1 MINLLPP
8 DTRQTYLYAK
18 RNSTLLKWCVLFLI
32 SIAGV
37 GLIVAGGLFY
47 INQSSKSLAA
57 QNAQTQQSLRDQK
70 IDEVQKEVQDIAGS
84 LRLTVQVLS
93 RQILFS
99 ELIKQ
104 IGTAIPSNASL
115 TDLNIAKT
123 QGAIDL
129 SAVAS
134 DYKTASQVQ
143 VNLADPENK
152 IFDKADLISIN
163 CSTSTT
169 ADKNYPCTV
178 KIRAQFVKNNP
189 FMFITKTGA
198 TP

>member
-8 DTRQTYLYAK
+8 DTRQNYTYAR

-57 QNAQTQQSLRDQK
+57 QNALTQQSLKDQK
-70 IDEVQKEVQDIAGS
+70 IDEVQKEVQDIASS

-93 RQILFS
+93 KQILFS

-104 IGTAIPSNASL
+104 IGSAMPPKAAL
-115 TDLNIAKT
+115 ADLNITKT
-123 QGAIDL
+123 QGGIDL
-129 SAVAS
+129 TAIAS
-134 DYKTASQVQ
+134 DYETASQVQ
-143 VNLADPENK
+143 INLADPKNQ

-163 CSTSTT
+163 CNSSETT
-169 ADKNYPCTV
+169 DKNYPCNV
-178 KIRAQFVKNNP
+178 KIRAQFAKNNP
-189 FMFITKTGA
+189 FMFIGKKA